1 MEITLANTDK
11 EISRCYRV
19 IQELRSEISTDEF
32 LPRIRNQEKSGYKIA
47 FGSEDGEPVSVAGFR
62 ISENLAW
69 SRFLYVDDLVTLDA
83 MRSRGFGSSLLAWLK
98 QYAKDNNCFELHLD
112 SGLHR
117 KQAHKFYE
125 REKVIASGDHFY
137 PKIDS

>member
-1 MEITLANTDK
+1 MEIKLANTDK
-11 EISRCYRV
+11 EISLCFRV
-19 IQELRSEISTDEF
+19 MQELRPEISIDEF

-69 SRFLYVDDLVTLDA
+69 SRFLYVDDLVTLDT

-98 QYAKDNNCFELHLD
+98 QYAKDNDCFELHLD
-112 SGLHR
+112 SGLQR

-125 REKVIASGDHFY
+125 REKIQASGYHFFT
-137 PKIDS
+137 KIDS